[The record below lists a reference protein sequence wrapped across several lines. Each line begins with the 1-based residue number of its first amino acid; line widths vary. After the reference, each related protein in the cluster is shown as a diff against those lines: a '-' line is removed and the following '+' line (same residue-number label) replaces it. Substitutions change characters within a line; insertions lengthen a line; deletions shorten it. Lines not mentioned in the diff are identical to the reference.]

1 MELLEKIKQSTQ
13 LSPNQKVLLLANF
26 DKIPDEEKKKL
37 AYLLDEENKIDEER
51 IQDIKTAGKKTVKS
65 LNNFLEKH
73 DG

>member
-1 MELLEKIKQSTQ
+1 MELLEKIKHSTQ

-26 DKIPDEEKKKL
+26 DKIPDEQKKKL
-37 AYLLDEENKIDEER
+37 EHLLEQEKEINEER

-65 LNNFLEKH
+65 LNDFLEKH